1 MPPETGNQSD
11 PDPGIS
17 ISLSLVSHTNA
28 GKTTLARTLLAA
40 DIGMIRDEAHV
51 TEEAECFMLAR
62 TPAGDELRLWDT
74 PGFGDSH
81 RLARRLEGSDHPFG
95 WLLGQVWDRLRDRPL
110 YSSQQAIR
118 NVREQADVVLYLVNA
133 AEDPA
138 EAGYVEPEMRILDWI
153 GKPVVVLL
161 NQTGRPRPPA
171 EEAAEL
177 ARWRAAT
184 ASSTAVREVIQ
195 LDAFARCWV
204 QESTL
209 LAAVG
214 RQLPE
219 ALRPSF
225 ERLHTHWMGGR
236 RERFDA
242 SMGELARRI
251 ARAAQDREI
260 VADGGLAGRIL
271 DVGIL
276 PGRRRPERA
285 GPRDRAMRAL
295 AERLD
300 ADIRASVDELI
311 RIHELSGRAGAV
323 VMQRLAEHYAVS
335 RPLSEG
341 KAAVWGGLVTGAL
354 AGLKA
359 DLATGGLTLGG
370 GLIAG
375 GVIGALGAAGLAR
388 GYNMVRGGDQT
399 TITWADA
406 ILENL
411 VVSALLSYLAV
422 AHYGRG
428 RGQWSESEHP
438 PHWEDTIRK
447 ALAEDGR
454 GIMAMLAG
462 RREHD
467 TVEALAARLAPV
479 FIELGLDVLARLYPD
494 SMSDAGRS
502 AASRSAA
509 T

>member
-1 MPPETGNQSD
+1 MQPEPPKPPGTGRE
-11 PDPGIS
+11 IA
-17 ISLSLVSHTNA
+17 LSLVSHTNA

-40 DIGMIRDEAHV
+40 DIGIVRDEAHV
-51 TEEAECFMLAR
+51 TDEARGYLLAR
-62 TPAGDELRLWDT
+62 TPEGDELRLWDT

-81 RLARRLEGSDHPFG
+81 RLARRLERSDNPFG

-133 AEDPA
+133 AEDPL

-153 GKPVVVLL
+153 GKPVIVLL
-161 NQTGRPRPPA
+161 NQTGRPRPPE

-184 ASSTAVREVIQ
+184 ASSSAVREVIQ

-214 RQLPE
+214 RQLPD
-219 ALRPSF
+219 AMRPAF
-225 ERLHTHWMGGR
+225 DRLQTHWMAVR
-236 RERFDA
+236 RARFDA
-242 SMGELARRI
+242 SMAELARRI
-251 ARAAQDREI
+251 ARAAHDRET
-260 VADGGLAGRIL
+260 VADDGIAGRIL
-271 DVGIL
+271 DAGIL

-285 GPRDRAMRAL
+285 GPRERAMRAL

-323 VMQRLAEHYAVS
+323 VMQRLAEHYAVT

-388 GYNMVRGGDQT
+388 GYNMARGGDQT
-399 TITWADA
+399 VITWADA
-406 ILENL
+406 ILEDL

-438 PHWEDTIRK
+438 PHWEETIRK
-447 ALAEDGR
+447 AMAARGREIPKLLAD
-454 GIMAMLAG
+454 
-462 RREHD
+462 RRESA
-467 TVEALAARLAPV
+467 TIEALAAGLAPE
-479 FIELGLDVLARLYPD
+479 IAALGLDVLGRLYPD
-494 SMSDAGRS
+494 APSLAD
-502 AASRSAA
+502 RSAA

>member
-1 MPPETGNQSD
+1 MPPEATGRA
-11 PDPGIS
+11 IA
-17 ISLSLVSHTNA
+17 LSLVSHTNA

-40 DIGMIRDEAHV
+40 DVGMVRDEAHV
-51 TEEAECFMLAR
+51 TDEAESFVLAQ
-62 TPAGDELRLWDT
+62 TPSGDELRLWDT

-81 RLARRLEGSDHPFG
+81 RLARRLERSDNPFG
-95 WLLGQVWDRLRDRPL
+95 WLLGQVWDRLSDRPL

-133 AEDPA
+133 SEDPG

-161 NQTGRPRPPA
+161 NQTGRPRPPE

-184 ASSTAVREVIQ
+184 ADSTAVREVIQ

-219 ALRPSF
+219 ALRPAF
-225 ERLHTHWMGGR
+225 ERLHGHWMGVR

-242 SMGELARRI
+242 SMRELARRV
-251 ARAAQDREI
+251 ARAAHDREE
-260 VADGGLAGRIL
+260 VADDGLAGRIL
-271 DVGIL
+271 DAGIL

-285 GPRDRAMRAL
+285 GPRERAMRAL

-311 RIHELSGRAGAV
+311 RIHGLSGHAGAV
-323 VMQRLAEHYAVS
+323 VMQRLAEHYAVT
-335 RPLSEG
+335 RPVSEG

-375 GVIGALGAAGLAR
+375 GVLGALGAAGLAR
-388 GYNMVRGGDQT
+388 GYNMVRGGDRT
-399 TITWADA
+399 IITWTDT
-406 ILENL
+406 ILEDL

-438 PHWEDTIRK
+438 PHWEQTIRSAMAARGGRIPATLADRRERDTVDVLAA
-447 ALAEDGR
+447 ALAPE
-454 GIMAMLAG
+454 L
-462 RREHD
+462 
-467 TVEALAARLAPV
+467 
-479 FIELGLDVLARLYPD
+479 IELGLDILGRLYPD
-494 SMSDAGRS
+494 ALPAAGR
-502 AASRSAA
+502 A
-509 T
+509 TAT

>member
-1 MPPETGNQSD
+1 MPPEA
-11 PDPGIS
+11 PGQR

-28 GKTTLARTLLAA
+28 GKTTLARTLLGA
-40 DIGMIRDEAHV
+40 DVGMIRDEAHV
-51 TEEAECFMLAR
+51 TDEAESFVLAR
-62 TPAGDELRLWDT
+62 TPSGDELLLWDT

-81 RLARRLEGSDHPFG
+81 RLARRLERSDNPFG
-95 WLLGQVWDRLRDRPL
+95 WLLGQVWDRFSDRPL

-133 AEDPA
+133 SEDPG
-138 EAGYVEPEMRILDWI
+138 EAGYVAPEMRILDWI

-161 NQTGRPRPPA
+161 NQTGRPRPPD

-184 ASSTAVREVIQ
+184 AGSTAVREVIQ

-214 RQLPE
+214 RQLPD
-219 ALRPSF
+219 ALRPAF
-225 ERLHTHWMGGR
+225 ERLHGHWMAER

-242 SMGELARRI
+242 SMRELARRI
-251 ARAAQDREI
+251 ARAAHDREE
-260 VADGGLAGRIL
+260 VADDGFTGRIL
-271 DVGIL
+271 DAGL
-276 PGRRRPERA
+276 LLGRRRHERA
-285 GPRDRAMRAL
+285 GPRERAMRAL

-311 RIHELSGRAGAV
+311 RIHGLSGHAGGV
-323 VMQRLAEHYAVS
+323 VMQRLAEHYAVT

-359 DLATGGLTLGG
+359 DVATGGLTLGG

-375 GVIGALGAAGLAR
+375 GVLGALGAAGLAR
-388 GYNMVRGGDQT
+388 GYNLVRGGDR
-399 TITWADA
+399 TIVTWADS
-406 ILENL
+406 ILDGL

-438 PHWEDTIRK
+438 PHWEQTIRDAMAARGGTIGK
-447 ALAEDGR
+447 MLAE
-454 GIMAMLAG
+454 
-462 RREHD
+462 RREREPVD
-467 TVEALAARLAPV
+467 ALAADLAPEV
-479 FIELGLDVLARLYPD
+479 AQLGLDVLRRLYPD
-494 SMSDAGRS
+494 SLPEPARP
-502 AASRSAA
+502 AA

>member
-1 MPPETGNQSD
+1 MQPES
-11 PDPGIS
+11 PGKQIAM
-17 ISLSLVSHTNA
+17 SLVSHTNA

-40 DIGMIRDEAHV
+40 DVGLVRDEAHV
-51 TEEAECFMLAR
+51 TDEAEGFVLAQ

-81 RLARRLEGSDHPFG
+81 RLARRLERSDNPFG
-95 WLLGQVWDRLRDRPL
+95 WLLGQVWDRLSDRPL

-133 AEDPA
+133 SEDPV

-161 NQTGRPRPPA
+161 NQTGRPRPPD

-184 ASSTAVREVIQ
+184 ADSTAVREVIQ

-204 QESTL
+204 QESIL

-214 RQLPE
+214 RQLPDE
-219 ALRPSF
+219 LRPAF
-225 ERLHTHWMGGR
+225 DRLHGHWMAVR

-242 SMGELARRI
+242 SMRELARRI
-251 ARAAQDREI
+251 ARAAHDREE

-271 DVGIL
+271 DAGIL
-276 PGRRRPERA
+276 PGRRRTERA
-285 GPRDRAMRAL
+285 GPRERAMRAL

-311 RIHELSGRAGAV
+311 RIHELSGHAGAV
-323 VMQRLAEHYAVS
+323 VMQRLAEHYAIT
-335 RPLSEG
+335 RPVSEG

-375 GVIGALGAAGLAR
+375 GVLGALGAAGLAR
-388 GYNMVRGGDQT
+388 GYNMVRGGDRT
-399 TITWADA
+399 IITWADT
-406 ILENL
+406 ILEDL

-438 PHWEDTIRK
+438 PHWEQTIRS
-447 ALAEDGR
+447 AMAARGNRIATILAD
-454 GIMAMLAG
+454 
-462 RREHD
+462 RRERD
-467 TVEALAARLAPV
+467 TVDAMVTDLAPE
-479 FIELGLDVLARLYPD
+479 FAELGLDILGRLYPD
-494 SMSDAGRS
+494 APPVAGR
-502 AASRSAA
+502 AA